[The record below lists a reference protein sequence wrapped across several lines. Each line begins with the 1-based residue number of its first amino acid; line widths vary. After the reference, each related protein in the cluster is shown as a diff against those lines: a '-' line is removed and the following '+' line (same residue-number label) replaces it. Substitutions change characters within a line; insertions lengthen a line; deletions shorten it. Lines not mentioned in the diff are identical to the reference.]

1 MKSLITTIFLIVGG
15 GLCATSLAQAVV
27 HQSVPMLHGGTR
39 ETAEDAFDQ
48 IDDSTETGYV
58 DGANY
63 GDGCYARALVA
74 CQKLEKWI
82 ADEGHEGCSI
92 LTAFAHDSDGPGGAC
107 TLTGPGGVQWGY
119 HQICVLR
126 CEDEEGQ
133 WEDWYLDPAF
143 EEGPVSQQ
151 DWLGN
156 FCSGTPDMVTRPG
169 PRSGPSDSSSTV
181 TSNEIKGARKVIE
194 SRNP

>member
-1 MKSLITTIFLIVGG
+1 MKSFISTILLILGG
-15 GLCATSLAQAVV
+15 SLCMASWAQAVV
-27 HQSVPMLHGGTR
+27 YQSAPMPYGDTK
-39 ETAEDAFDQ
+39 ETANDAFDQ
-48 IDDSTETGYV
+48 IDDSTDTGYV

-82 ADEGHEGCSI
+82 ADEGHSECSI
-92 LTAFAHDSDGPGGAC
+92 LTAFAHDSDGPGGSC

-126 CEDEEGQ
+126 CENEEGQ

-143 EEGPVSQQ
+143 EDGPVSQQ

-169 PRSGPSDSSSTV
+169 PRSGPNDGDPQV
-181 TSNEIKGARKVIE
+181 TSDELKKAKKVIQ